1 MKRLVSLLIALVLFP
16 ILFSCSKIETFGT
29 LRVTVEAE
37 EQRMFTLYVYPYSDY
52 DNHYINNR
60 VPIFKKEYDCQE
72 MTEEIQLSPG
82 NYLVDL
88 LGGGGSCGVNII
100 AGKDSEVYFEL

>member
-1 MKRLVSLLIALVLFP
+1 MKRLASLLIALIVLP
-16 ILFSCSKIETFGT
+16 LLFSCNKIDTFGT

-37 EQRMFTLYVYPYSDY
+37 EQRKFTLYVYPYSDY

-60 VPIFKKEYDCQE
+60 LPIFKKEYDCQE
-72 MTEEIQLSPG
+72 VTEEIQLSPG
-82 NYLVDL
+82 NYFVDL
-88 LGGGGSCGVNII
+88 WGGGGSCGVNII

>member
-16 ILFSCSKIETFGT
+16 VWFSCSKIETFGT

-37 EQRMFTLYVYPYSDY
+37 EQRKFTLYVYPYSNY
-52 DNHYINNR
+52 DNR
-60 VPIFKKEYDCQE
+60 GVPIFKKEYDCQE
-72 MTEEIQLSPG
+72 VTEEIQLSPG
-82 NYLVDL
+82 NYFVDL
-88 LGGGGSCGVNII
+88 WGGGSCGVNII